1 MVFEGLIQ
9 KLTQKK
15 MPKVVNLD
23 DYVELEI
30 PGGYQ
35 LEERTIRYI
44 KVRKLRNFSD
54 IDIATQDLSTGNV
67 VILDIKPLAEKN
79 INELKLAIDEIKEIV
94 KSMNG
99 DIAGLSEY
107 LLILTP
113 SSIKIDRGEKKE
125 VSSFEEAMERVR
137 KRAAHS

>member
-1 MVFEGLIQ
+1 MVFEKLIQ
-9 KLTQKK
+9 KLTPKK
-15 MPKVVNLD
+15 MPRAVNLD

-30 PGGYQ
+30 PGGYHQ
-35 LEERTIRYI
+35 EERAIRYI

-79 INELKLAIDEIKEIV
+79 LNELKLAIDEIKEIV

-107 LLILTP
+107 HLILTP

-137 KRAAHS
+137 KRAASA